1 MTSERSRS
9 HHLGGGQSCGAG
21 PPVDETLCDETLFD
35 EMHEDG
41 VLVHRSLKANPSH
54 LPTHEDG
61 AAVPLASGTIAE
73 PATYRSLASAVEEEP
88 VPAMYRSLACMVEP
102 LVRSTIPQTLPAS
115 EPKLCSLDDTTLPSA
130 VPALYR
136 SMAFDT
142 GEPPVRSTIPQT
154 LPASEPKLCS
164 LDDTTLPSAVPV
176 LYRSMAFETHFS
188 GDPPAGA
195 CGPDVGEGD
204 GMELS

>member
-115 EPKLCSLDDTTLPSA
+115 EPKLCSLDDTMLPSA

-154 LPASEPKLCS
+154 LPASEPK